1 MVYGWPIKDLKDFLT
16 SDRVVFYIQVF
27 VFFAMVFILPMIPM
41 LMFIFTE
48 NQPSINPDVYKE
60 LFKNAQQKTDESRG
74 KQKSSSIYCFWDYQN

>member
-1 MVYGWPIKDLKDFLT
+1 
-16 SDRVVFYIQVF
+16 
-27 VFFAMVFILPMIPM
+27 MVFILPMIPM

-74 KQKSSSIYCFWDYQN
+74 KHKKFREIYF